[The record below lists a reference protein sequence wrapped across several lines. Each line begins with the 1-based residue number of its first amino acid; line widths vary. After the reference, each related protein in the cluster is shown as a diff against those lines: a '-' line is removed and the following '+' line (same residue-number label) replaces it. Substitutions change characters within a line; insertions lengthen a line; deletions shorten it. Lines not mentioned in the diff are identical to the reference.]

1 MVMSPVTVS
10 QIDDRLRRLPPD
22 KLSLVLDFVSYL
34 VDRQLTSESF
44 QTMLASESVLKREWE
59 HPREDAAWADL

>member
-1 MVMSPVTVS
+1 VS
-10 QIDDRLRRLPPD
+10 QIDDRLRQLPPD

-44 QTMLASESVLKREWE
+44 QTMLASESVLKREWDQ
-59 HPREDAAWADL
+59 PMEDDAWADL

>member
-1 MVMSPVTVS
+1 MPPATVS
-10 QIDDRLRRLPPD
+10 QIDDRLRQLPPD

-44 QTMLASESVLKREWE
+44 QTMLASESVLKREWDQ
-59 HPREDAAWADL
+59 PMEDDAWADL

>member
-1 MVMSPVTVS
+1 MSPATVS
-10 QIDDRLRRLPPD
+10 QIDDRLRQLPPD

-44 QTMLASESVLKREWE
+44 QTMLASESVLKREWDQ
-59 HPREDAAWADL
+59 PMEDDAWADL